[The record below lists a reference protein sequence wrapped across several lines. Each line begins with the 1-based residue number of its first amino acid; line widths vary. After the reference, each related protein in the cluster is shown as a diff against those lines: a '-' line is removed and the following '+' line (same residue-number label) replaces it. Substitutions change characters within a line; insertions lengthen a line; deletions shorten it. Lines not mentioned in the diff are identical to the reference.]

1 MRILTILLILGA
13 VNSGVY
19 RLACAQDVRNKVTV
33 NPYENASVG
42 DWVRRKWTSKPSMSF
57 IEESTMDETETV
69 TQKDDDRV
77 VIVNKLTLSGGDIV
91 ESEKTISLRAPY
103 TILKS
108 LGFDPPGF
116 PITASGAGEETIT
129 MAGREFDAKWET
141 FSLKADR
148 GGPESKSKIWRSQD
162 VPLDGL
168 VKRIHTTSTG
178 TSIVELVEFGFA
190 NEKREHAKA
199 STPKEEGQPIVRSK
213 WTNSIGISL
222 LPITS
227 GSFTMGQMDRPEFIL
242 KSMDLPVDQ
251 RLEFLLQSP
260 PKRSVLIERDFYAAA
275 NEVTIGQYKAFVVA
289 SGYKTDAEIDG
300 NGGTGL
306 TRDGRW
312 GQSPEFTWQNYG
324 FQVTDD
330 YPVGNVSWNDANA
343 FCKWLSRSE
352 ELDYRLLT
360 EPEWEY
366 CCRAGTETSFFTGD
380 DEKSLEGFANV
391 ADVSLL
397 KVTPSLPWS
406 LAYDDGYPYFA
417 PVGKFRANGFGLHDI
432 HGNMLE
438 WCSSEFDAFEPIPEA
453 EAPEAPIK
461 QYVVRG
467 GHWFGEPSRAG
478 SACRSGADPHHRMSL
493 IGFRIATEGQPDTV
507 HISDKK
513 QQTEIVLPKSVNEDA
528 SQASKKPV
536 VPRYRLTLLND
547 VQGRPT
553 VAKRLSNTG
562 IVLGFINQKG
572 KHPIHCIWKS
582 GTQTVVD
589 LPGDSLV
596 NDINDAGE
604 WVATGVT
611 KDRDVTRNYV
621 WKIKGLTE
629 LSPKPAN
636 VLHMLAAINSKGQI
650 AGTTFENS
658 GVRSW
663 VYENGGFTALAD
675 LGGKDARAFAINESG
690 VVSGTAKTANGERHA
705 FIGRGEKIRDL
716 GTLGG
721 PESEALDINDAGIVV
736 GNAQTA
742 SGEHRAFVWKD
753 KVMSELQTTSVVRM
767 QGTASDAMSV
777 NKLGWIVGGK
787 ETSNSP
793 RQAVIWIDSVE
804 YPLNELIDQA
814 DGWNLDLGASINDQ
828 GQIAATASKN
838 GETSAVLLTPVP
850 SGR

>member
-1 MRILTILLILGA
+1 MRILTFLIILG
-13 VNSGVY
+13 VPNSGGYHV
-19 RLACAQDVRNKVTV
+19 ANAQDVRDQVTA
-33 NPYENASVG
+33 NPYENAEVG
-42 DWVRRKWTSKPSMSF
+42 DWVRRKWTSKPSVSF
-57 IEESTMDETETV
+57 IEESTRDETETV

-77 VIVNKLTLSGGDIV
+77 VLVNKLTLSGGDVV
-91 ESEKTISLRAPY
+91 ESEKIVSLRAPY

-116 PITASGAGEETIT
+116 PITASGVGEETIA
-129 MAGREFDAKWET
+129 MAGREFETKWES

-148 GGPESKSKIWRSQD
+148 GGPDSKSKIWRSQD

-190 NEKREHAKA
+190 NENRDQTKA
-199 STPKEEGQPIVRSK
+199 TTPKEERRPIVRSK

-227 GSFTMGQMDRPEFIL
+227 GSFTMGQMDRPEFLL
-242 KSMDLPVDQ
+242 KSMDLPGDQ

-275 NEVTIGQYKAFVVA
+275 NEVTIGQFKAFVVA
-289 SGYKTDAEIDG
+289 SGYKTDAERDG

-312 GQSPEFTWQNYG
+312 GQSPEFTWRNYG
-324 FQVTDD
+324 FQVADD

-343 FCKWLSRSE
+343 FCKWLSKSE
-352 ELDYRLLT
+352 KVDYRLLT
-360 EPEWEY
+360 ESEWEY
-366 CCRAGTETSFFTGD
+366 CCRAGTESIFFTGD
-380 DEKSLEGFANV
+380 DEKTLEGFANV
-391 ADVSLL
+391 ADVSLS
-397 KVTPSLPWS
+397 KVTPGLPWG

-417 PVGKFRANGFGLHDI
+417 PVGRFEANGFGLHDM
-432 HGNMLE
+432 HGNLLE

-453 EAPEAPIK
+453 EAPEPPIK

-478 SACRSGADPHHRMSL
+478 SACRSGADPDHRMSL
-493 IGFRIATEGQPDTV
+493 IGFRVATEGRPDAV
-507 HISDKK
+507 RISDNK
-513 QQTEIVLPKSVNEDA
+513 QQTEVDLPKSVSDDA
-528 SQASKKPV
+528 SQTSKKSA
-536 VPRYRLTLLND
+536 VPRYRISILND

-553 VAKRLSNTG
+553 VATRLSNTG
-562 IVLGFINQKG
+562 IVLGFINQQG
-572 KHPIHCIWKS
+572 KHPVHCIWKS
-582 GTQTVVD
+582 GVQTIVE

-596 NDINDAGE
+596 HDINDAGE
-604 WVATGVT
+604 WVATAVSN
-611 KDRDVTRNYV
+611 DRDASRNYV
-621 WKIKGLTE
+621 WKINGLTE
-629 LSPKPAN
+629 LDPKPAN
-636 VLHMLAAINSKGQI
+636 VLHMLAAINSKGQVV
-650 AGTTFENS
+650 GTTFEKS

-663 VYENGGFTALAD
+663 VFENGSFTSLAD
-675 LGGKDARAFAINESG
+675 LGGKDARASAINESG
-690 VVSGTAKTANGERHA
+690 VVSGTAKTASGESHA

-721 PESEALDINDAGIVV
+721 AESEALDINDAGIVV

-753 KVMSELQTTSVVRM
+753 KVMTELQTTSVVRM
-767 QGTASDAMSV
+767 RGTSSDAMSV
-777 NKLGWIVGGK
+777 NKLGWIVGG
-787 ETSNSP
+787 EGTSNGP
-793 RQAVIWIDSVE
+793 RQAVIWIDSIE

-814 DGWNLDLGASINDQ
+814 DGWHLQLAASINDQ

-838 GETSAVLLTPVP
+838 GESRAVLLTPVT
-850 SGR
+850 SGK